1 MVLND
6 FAYIECTTACTY
18 YKPQPKKNSRLKSA
32 KNNNNANNNN
42 NKNNKNNNNNNNE
55 VILRTAFRG

>member
-6 FAYIECTTACTY
+6 CAYIKCTIACAY
-18 YKPQPKKNSRLKSA
+18 FKPQPKKNSRLKSA

-42 NKNNKNNNNNNNE
+42 NNNNNKKNNNK